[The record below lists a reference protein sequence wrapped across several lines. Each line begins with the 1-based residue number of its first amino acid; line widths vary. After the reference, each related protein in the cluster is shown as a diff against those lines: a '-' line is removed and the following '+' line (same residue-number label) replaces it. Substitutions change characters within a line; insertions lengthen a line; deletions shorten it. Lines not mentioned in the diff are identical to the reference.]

1 MNDLTRCLYDF
12 VQEHRMGEVHMDPEY
27 VEACRGVELERKKI
41 QQALG
46 DDEAMQT
53 ELRLLLSS
61 ISALSSIES
70 EHLFQVALRLSREL
84 DRVGAE

>member
-1 MNDLTRCLYDF
+1 MNDLTKCLYDF

-27 VEACRGVELERKKI
+27 VEACRGVELECKKI

-61 ISALSSIES
+61 ISDQNSIEC
-70 EHLFQVALRLSREL
+70 EHLFQITLRLSREL
-84 DRVGAE
+84 VHLGTE

>member
-27 VEACRGVELERKKI
+27 AEASLGVDLQLKKV
-41 QQALG
+41 QRALG

-53 ELRLLLSS
+53 ELRLLLSG
-61 ISALSSIES
+61 ISALNSIES
-70 EHLFQVALRLSREL
+70 EHLFQITLRLSREL
-84 DRVGAE
+84 VHLGAE